1 MYSQATIDILKDRVG
16 WVNPIDSSFPFV
28 FETRNLVSS
37 SGRDFQFY
45 HGYVTGK
52 NIVAILPNRTTS
64 EAEFNQYIYDL
75 RVQSVLEALYLVID
89 KDVNYDPLFDHD
101 TYVADHLRLF
111 DEVIG
116 ILHAI
121 KVLSLLTNSIR
132 SNRIERINAEGLS
145 IGLKSLEEKLSNAVS
160 AANPPAPPFDKD
172 IIIDGTKIW

>member
-16 WVNPIDSSFPFV
+16 WINPIDSTFPFV
-28 FETRNLVSS
+28 FEPRNKNST

-52 NIVAILPNRTTS
+52 NIVAILPNRNTT
-64 EAEFNQYIYDL
+64 EIEFNQYIYDL
-75 RVQSVLEALYLVID
+75 RVQSAMDALYLVID

-101 TYVADHLRLF
+101 TYVNGRIGLF

-116 ILHAI
+116 LVHALKI
-121 KVLSLLTNSIR
+121 LSLLKNSIR
-132 SNRIERINAEGLS
+132 SNRIERVNAEGLDQD
-145 IGLKSLEEKLSNAVS
+145 IKNLQKRLDDAIL
-160 AANPPAPPFDKD
+160 AATPPFNKD

>member
-1 MYSQATIDILKDRVG
+1 MYSQATIDVLKDRVG
-16 WVNPIDSSFPFV
+16 WVNPIDSTFSFV
-28 FETRNLVSS
+28 FEPRNLVST

-52 NIVAILPNRTTS
+52 NIVAILPNRATT

-75 RVQSVLEALYLVID
+75 RVQSALEALYLVID
-89 KDVNYDPLFDHD
+89 KDVNYDPTENHD
-101 TYVADHLRLF
+101 LYVNNHIRLF

-145 IGLKSLEEKLSNAVS
+145 IGLKSLDDQLQNAVS
-160 AANPPAPPFDKD
+160 AANPTVPPFNKS
-172 IIIDGTKIW
+172 IIIDGTKNW